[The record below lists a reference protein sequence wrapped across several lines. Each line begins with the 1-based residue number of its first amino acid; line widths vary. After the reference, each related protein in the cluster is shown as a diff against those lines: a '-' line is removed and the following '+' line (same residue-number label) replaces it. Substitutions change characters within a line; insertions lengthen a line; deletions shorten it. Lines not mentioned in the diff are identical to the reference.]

1 MAERFTAAAAGNPLH
16 GAILRA
22 NAAGIELSVPGM
34 RTLSP
39 LSDKAQVEVD
49 KAVVDVGLERLT
61 FAADLLSE
69 GLRYGLSDP
78 LSVTQVEWD
87 QESKVGG
94 ARRTMLPT
102 SRGENAL
109 LDRKHLRVPIYCTLG
124 DFNMNIRLL
133 KMSERVG
140 QPLDVSMIKQ
150 ETRRVNESIEDAC
163 LYGATTLD
171 GQTLT
176 DSSYTAPGLLTPPGT
191 ANTITNSVDWTAANV
206 IGTTGPAMV
215 ADVISMAQKLAQAF
229 KYGPYNLYVG
239 TNAGITIQGQFVQ
252 YHPATIQSMLEG
264 LQFGGRNLKVRIA
277 DRLPNT
283 VGGPTQQVVLVQM
296 TDDVVEIIDGQA
308 PTVVPYTSL
317 DGWTL
322 FWTILAIQV
331 PRVRADYNGNSGI
344 CIGSK

>member
-1 MAERFTAAAAGNPLH
+1 MAGRFGVADGSNPLA
-16 GAILRA
+16 GAILRLA
-22 NAAGIELSVPGM
+22 QQGKELSIPGL

-39 LSDKAQVEVD
+39 LSDKAQVMVD

-69 GLRYGLSDP
+69 GLRYSLTDP
-78 LSVTQVEWD
+78 LSITQLEWD

-109 LDRKHLRVPIYCTLG
+109 LDRKHLRLPIYCTLG
-124 DFNMNIRLL
+124 DFSMNVRLL

-140 QPLDVSMIKQ
+140 QPLDVSMVKQ
-150 ETRRVNESIEDAC
+150 ETRRVNESIEDAAI
-163 LYGATTLD
+163 YGATTLD
-171 GQTLT
+171 GQGLV
-176 DSSYTAPGLLTPPGT
+176 DSSYSVPGLLTPPGT
-191 ANTITNSVDWTAANV
+191 ANTVTNSVDWTAANV

-215 ADVISMAQKLAQAF
+215 ADILSGVTKLNAANKF
-229 KYGPYNLYVG
+229 GPFNLYIG
-239 TNAGITIQGQFVQ
+239 TNAGVTIQGQFVQ
-252 YHPATIQSMLEG
+252 YHPGTIQSMLEG
-264 LQFGGRNLKVRIA
+264 LQFGGRNLRVRVA
-277 DRLPNT
+277 DRMPNAAT
-283 VGGPTQQVVLVQM
+283 GQQWALCQM
-296 TDDVVEIIDGQA
+296 TDDVVEIVDGQA

-322 FWTILAIQV
+322 FWTVLAIQI
-331 PRVRADYNGNSGI
+331 PRIRADYNGQSGI